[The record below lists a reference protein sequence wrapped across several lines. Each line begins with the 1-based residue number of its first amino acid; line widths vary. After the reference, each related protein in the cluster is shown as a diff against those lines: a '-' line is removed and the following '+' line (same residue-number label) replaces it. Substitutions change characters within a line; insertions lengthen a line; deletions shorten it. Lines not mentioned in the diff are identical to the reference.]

1 MPESQKHA
9 ISMSC
14 LFANKDN
21 RCGPPLFFFSFP
33 FLFFFK
39 ISPNKLHMGYSDS
52 SSCQYFVGHLI
63 LSYGRCTFKPCW
75 RRASQ
80 ETEQYR
86 MAVAA
91 KIGCYCLENK
101 LRMCGQMVLMVEA
114 YTQLESSEFLKN
126 IWVWWYFSL
135 RTKVVE
141 SNFIKYCPWSFIMFQ
156 LNRVMNG
163 KSLFYKLFCPKCILS
178 M

>member
-9 ISMSC
+9 ISMSVF
-14 LFANKDN
+14 LPTRTIVVD
-21 RCGPPLFFFSFP
+21 PLFSFFLSLFFSSLRFHQTSCTWDILTAAVASI
-33 FLFFFK
+33 FWGTL
-39 ISPNKLHMGYSDS
+39 SCHMAGVHSNH
-52 SSCQYFVGHLI
+52 VG
-63 LSYGRCTFKPCW
+63 G
-75 RRASQ
+75 
-80 ETEQYR
+80 EQYR

-91 KIGCYCLENK
+91 KTGCYCLENK